1 MPTSIDVII
10 PSFRL
15 NPATLLPIL
24 QLQRPANIPVHFYL
38 IADNPALIPDAS
50 IAGLIDNQTITLLIN
65 SQNIGASATRNRGI
79 EAGIG
84 DWLLFLDDDVEVQP
98 DLLLTYAQ
106 AAQQQQQEIGFIG
119 LVTMPPP
126 PTAFARAVDANGSMA
141 IFGAAAQNEY
151 FAWGATANIMI
162 RREAIGEQRFST
174 DYPKT
179 GGGEEVEFF
188 LRVRAQNQF
197 TNYRCLPLAQ
207 AQHPW
212 WNNGQADYTRF
223 YRYGKGNS
231 YLAQRNP
238 AYRWYDFLNT
248 PETLLLI
255 TVSVFVVH
263 FFYLPILSYGL
274 YFIAVTFL
282 GEYITCIMRVKRKL
296 GKLSLSTAFN
306 MMKLRIVYEWGT
318 LAGNLSRFRLAG
330 LGERFSYDGNTKPS
344 HFRLNRYKITKLSF
358 YVLAIL
364 ALILFARS

>member
-24 QLQRPANIPVHFYL
+24 RLQRPTNIPVHFYL

-50 IAGLIDNQTITLLIN
+50 IAELIDKQTITLLIN
-65 SQNIGASATRNRGI
+65 PQNIGASATRNRGI
-79 EAGIG
+79 EAGTG
-84 DWLLFLDDDVEVQP
+84 EWLLFLDDDVEVQP

-106 AAQQQQQEIGFIG
+106 AAQQQQHEIGFIG

-126 PTAFARAVDANGSMA
+126 TTAFAKAVDANGSMA

-162 RREAIGEQRFST
+162 RRDAVGEQRFST

-188 LRVRAQNQF
+188 LRVRAHNQF
-197 TNYRCLPLAQ
+197 SNYRCLPQAQ

-223 YRYGKGNS
+223 YRYGIGNS
-231 YLAQRNP
+231 HLAQRNP

-255 TVSVFVVH
+255 CTAVFALT
-263 FFYLPILSYGL
+263 FFYMPVLVYGL
-274 YFIAVTFL
+274 YFIAVIFMA
-282 GEYITCIMRVKRKL
+282 EYITCVMRVKRKL
-296 GKLSLSTAFN
+296 NKLLLATAFN
-306 MMKLRIVYEWGT
+306 VMMLRLIYEWGILT
-318 LAGNLSRFRLAG
+318 GNLSRWRLTG
-330 LGERFSYDGNTKPS
+330 FGERFSYDGSTKPR
-344 HFRLNRYKITKLSF
+344 HFRLNRYKITKLVL
-358 YVLAIL
+358 YILAIV
-364 ALILFARS
+364 ALYIFEEF